1 MQITVGGQNK
11 NYPDGIS
18 LLQLAEKEKIENPN
32 YATAVVNDDYVRY
45 DDFASVVLTDGDT
58 VEFVY
63 FMGGGSDGTH
73 Q

>member
-45 DDFASVVLTDGDT
+45 DDFASVVLSDGDT

-63 FMGGGSDGTH
+63 FMGGDSDGTY

>member
-45 DDFASVVLTDGDT
+45 DDFASVVLSDGDT

>member
-11 NYPDGIS
+11 NYPDGIT
-18 LLQLAEKEKIENPN
+18 LLQLTEKEKIENPI
-32 YATAVVNDDYVRY
+32 YATAVVNEDYVRF

-63 FMGGGSDGTH
+63 FMGGGSNGTYK
-73 Q
+73 

>member
-18 LLQLAEKEKIENPN
+18 LLQLAVKEKIENPN

-45 DDFASVVLTDGDT
+45 DDFASVVLSDGDT

>member
-32 YATAVVNDDYVRY
+32 YATAVANDDYVRY
-45 DDFASVVLTDGDT
+45 DDFASVVLSDGDT

>member
-18 LLQLAEKEKIENPN
+18 LLQLAVKEKIENPN

-45 DDFASVVLTDGDT
+45 DDFASVVLSDGDT

-63 FMGGGSDGTH
+63 FMGGGSDDTH

>member
-18 LLQLAEKEKIENPN
+18 LLQLAGKEKIENPN
-32 YATAVVNDDYVRY
+32 YATAAVNDDYVRY
-45 DDFASVVLTDGDT
+45 DEFASVVLSDGDT

>member
-32 YATAVVNDDYVRY
+32 YATAVVNDDYLRY
-45 DDFASVVLTDGDT
+45 DDFASVVLSDGDT

>member
-1 MQITVGGQNK
+1 MQITVGGSQK
-11 NYPDGIS
+11 NYPDRLS
-18 LLQLAEKEKIENPN
+18 LLDLAEEEQLENPI

-45 DDFASVVLTDGDT
+45 DDFASVLLSEGDT

-73 Q
+73 K

>member
-11 NYPDGIS
+11 NYPDGIT
-18 LLQLAEKEKIENPN
+18 LLQLTEKEKIENPI
-32 YATAVVNDDYVRY
+32 YATAVVNEDYVRY

-63 FMGGGSDGTH
+63 FMGGGSNGTYK
-73 Q
+73 

>member
-45 DDFASVVLTDGDT
+45 DDFASVVLSDGDT

-63 FMGGGSDGTH
+63 FMGGGGHDTH

>member
-45 DDFASVVLTDGDT
+45 DEFASVVLSDGDT

>member
-18 LLQLAEKEKIENPN
+18 LLQLAEKEKIENPI

-45 DDFASVVLTDGDT
+45 DDFASVVLSDGDT

>member
-45 DDFASVVLTDGDT
+45 DDFASVVLLDGDT
-58 VEFVY
+58 VEFV
-63 FMGGGSDGTH
+63 
-73 Q
+73 

>member
-11 NYPDGIS
+11 NYPDGTT
-18 LLQLAEKEKIENPN
+18 LLQLTEKEKIENPI
-32 YATAVVNDDYVRY
+32 YATAVVNEDYVRF

-63 FMGGGSDGTH
+63 FMGGGSNGTYK
-73 Q
+73 